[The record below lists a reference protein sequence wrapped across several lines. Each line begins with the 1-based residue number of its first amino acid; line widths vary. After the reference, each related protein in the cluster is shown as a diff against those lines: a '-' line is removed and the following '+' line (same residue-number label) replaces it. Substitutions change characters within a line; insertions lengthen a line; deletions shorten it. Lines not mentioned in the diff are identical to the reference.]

1 MKCEI
6 LNFIFDLFIFV
17 VLFLFSNGKC
27 LLSILVVFYVYMFVI
42 EILLSIYYIF
52 VFNVIKINIGGGYNK
67 YSGMFLVFVVGVYVL
82 IWIIYF
88 GDNGK
93 IVFGIF
99 VNDDMV
105 CSIFGE
111 INDVDYDYDFD
122 IGVIVVLLN

>member
-1 MKCEI
+1 
-6 LNFIFDLFIFV
+6 
-17 VLFLFSNGKC
+17 
-27 LLSILVVFYVYMFVI
+27 
-42 EILLSIYYIF
+42 
-52 VFNVIKINIGGGYNK
+52 
-67 YSGMFLVFVVGVYVL
+67 MFLVFVVGVYML